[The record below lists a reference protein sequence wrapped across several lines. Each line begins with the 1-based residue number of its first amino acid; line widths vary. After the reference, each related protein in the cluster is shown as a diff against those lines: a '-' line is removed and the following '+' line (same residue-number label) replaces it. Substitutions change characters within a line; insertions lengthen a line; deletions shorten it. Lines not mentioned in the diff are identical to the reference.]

1 MSDVDKYIND
11 EYTDNSDN
19 GCLYVL
25 MAFIVVLT
33 MFIGIVMNSDENQKQ
48 NLASQ
53 KELDAKHLEPLS
65 SNVYDFTLL
74 HVDVIVLSKSD
85 KAFKL
90 IKGDD
95 LLQYIWV
102 PISQLRADRNNNIW
116 VSKWWT
122 DKNWTRV
129 QKKYFFKTYNG

>member
-1 MSDVDKYIND
+1 MS
-11 EYTDNSDN
+11 
-19 GCLYVL
+19 
-25 MAFIVVLT
+25 FIVVLT
-33 MFIGIVMNSDENQKQ
+33 MFLGIVMENNETQNLEKQKQ
-48 NLASQ
+48 
-53 KELDAKHLEPLS
+53 LDAQHLEPLS
-65 SNVYDFTLL
+65 GNVYDYTLL

-102 PISQLRADRNNNIW
+102 PISQMRADRNNNIW